1 MVPVGFSSSP
11 GSYCLVLRLISKLGR
26 SRLACRL
33 VSCVS
38 PGVSFLFSGSSR
50 RHAVSLRAR
59 AFFVSSAHP
68 SVPCSF
74 FFHRLVIMRPS
85 PWSSILTR
93 PQGRSK
99 QGGSG
104 GLFSFS
110 LIDVLGRSRSVI
122 SSSAPP
128 RRRFMPRSRPGH
140 RLARLIVSSPR
151 FLTPV
156 MMRKARGGNAGG
168 AKHLAIAD
176 DRMSDR
182 TGRRGVEDK
191 QATRTTRRP
200 TRRNRTRRRTRRQRT
215 TG

>member
-1 MVPVGFSSSP
+1 M
-11 GSYCLVLRLISKLGR
+11 LGR

-33 VSCVS
+33 VPCVS
-38 PGVSFLFSGSSR
+38 PGVSFSSR
-50 RHAVSLRAR
+50 VRPVVMR
-59 AFFVSSAHP
+59 F
-68 SVPCSF
+68 
-74 FFHRLVIMRPS
+74 RLVLVRFLSHLLIRPCRAHFF
-85 PWSSILTR
+85 SSSRHHAARLGVLFR
-93 PQGRSK
+93 QGRRGVASRAEAVVF
-99 QGGSG
+99 
-104 GLFSFS
+104 FSFS

-122 SSSAPP
+122 SSSVSP

-151 FLTPV
+151 FLIPV
-156 MMRKARGGNAGG
+156 MMRKARSGNAGG

-200 TRRNRTRRRTRRQRT
+200 YETE
-215 TG
+215 